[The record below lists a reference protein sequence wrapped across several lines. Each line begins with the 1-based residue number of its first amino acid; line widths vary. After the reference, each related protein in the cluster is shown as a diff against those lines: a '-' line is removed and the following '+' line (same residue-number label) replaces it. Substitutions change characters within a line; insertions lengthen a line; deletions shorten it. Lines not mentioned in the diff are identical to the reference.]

1 VAPETHLITKTDG
14 KDVKTPNPAY
24 EEWEAADQQV
34 LSFLLTSLSKEVMIQ
49 VSSCET
55 AAAAW
60 KIIEEAF
67 ASQTRARIVNVRIAL
82 ATTKKG
88 NSSAA
93 EYFAKMKSLGDEMA
107 AAGRH
112 LDDDEL
118 VEYIITGL
126 GEDFTS
132 LVTALTAR
140 VEPISVGEL
149 YSQLLNFE
157 TRMDLTYGNSSGGS
171 TNVASCGHGGNR
183 GGPRDQRGQQRGSGR
198 GRGSQCG
205 RGTGGPTRGGAR
217 SFNKNNSCATPQN
230 TEDGQPLCQVC
241 YKKEHTT
248 EIC

>member
-24 EEWEAADQQV
+24 DEWEAADQQV

-49 VSSCET
+49 VSSYETAAAAWKIIYET

-93 EYFAKMKSLGDEMA
+93 EYFTKMRSLGDEMVT
-107 AAGRH
+107 AGRR
-112 LDDDEL
+112 LDDEEL

-140 VEPISVGEL
+140 VEPISIGEL
-149 YSQLLNFE
+149 YS
-157 TRMDLTYGNSSGGS
+157 
-171 TNVASCGHGGNR
+171 
-183 GGPRDQRGQQRGSGR
+183 
-198 GRGSQCG
+198 
-205 RGTGGPTRGGAR
+205 
-217 SFNKNNSCATPQN
+217 
-230 TEDGQPLCQVC
+230 
-241 YKKEHTT
+241 
-248 EIC
+248 

>member
-1 VAPETHLITKTDG
+1 MAPETHLITKTDG

-24 EEWEAADQQV
+24 DEWEAADQQV
-34 LSFLLTSLSKEVMIQ
+34 LNFLLTSLSKEVMIQ
-49 VSSCET
+49 VSSYET

-60 KIIEEAF
+60 KIIKEAF

-107 AAGRH
+107 AAGRR
-112 LDDDEL
+112 LDDEEL

-140 VEPISVGEL
+140 VEPISIGEL
-149 YSQLLNFE
+149 YS
-157 TRMDLTYGNSSGGS
+157 
-171 TNVASCGHGGNR
+171 
-183 GGPRDQRGQQRGSGR
+183 
-198 GRGSQCG
+198 
-205 RGTGGPTRGGAR
+205 
-217 SFNKNNSCATPQN
+217 
-230 TEDGQPLCQVC
+230 
-241 YKKEHTT
+241 
-248 EIC
+248 